1 MSSNTSKN
9 NSEELDL
16 SLIAEKIKGIYHSG
30 LISLYQIFNFFV
42 KSWIILLVLIIVGAT
57 LGFIRT
63 NDNPARETKLYVRIN
78 DNSGAIVYDALNQL
92 QFKIQEKDSV
102 LLEKKG
108 FFKNSVYYIH
118 SLEIEPLVN
127 VLEIVDATE
136 TNNRNLET
144 VMDQAQ
150 YEDELLTSEV
160 FVPQYRY
167 HKITLVGDYW
177 SSQKTIDALMLYLN
191 DNPVLIKQTD
201 LIKES
206 LAFRIARNFESIT
219 FMDSIFDTYGRPIS
233 ELTKGTASQISM
245 VDINVTNIHML
256 FDQKAL
262 LMKQNEKLQLQ
273 LLNQDKTVS
282 LINKPMLSVKKSI
295 LDIKIITYPVILI
308 LLFVMVSMMRYY
320 FQKAKNLSKL
330 RNSSDTEPTEKIN

>member
-1 MSSNTSKN
+1 MSSNNNQN

-16 SLIAEKIKGIYHSG
+16 SLITDKIRGLYHSA
-30 LISLYQIFNFFV
+30 LISLYKIFNFFI
-42 KSWIILLVLIIVGAT
+42 KSWIVILVLIAIGAT
-57 LGFIRT
+57 LGYFKT
-63 NDNPARETKLYVRIN
+63 NDTPERETKLYVRVN
-78 DNSGAIVYDALNQL
+78 GNSGAIVYDALNQL

-108 FFKNSVYYIH
+108 FFKNSIYFIH

-127 VLEIVDATE
+127 ILEIIDATE
-136 TNNRNLET
+136 ANNRNLET

-160 FVPQYRY
+160 FIPQYRY
-167 HKITLVGDYW
+167 HKITLTGDYW
-177 SSQKTIDALMLYLN
+177 SSQKTIDELVLYLN
-191 DNPVLIKQTD
+191 DNPVLIKQND

-206 LAFRIARNFESIT
+206 LAFRIARNFESIS

-233 ELTKGTASQISM
+233 ELTKDAASEFSM

-256 FDQKAL
+256 FEQKSL
-262 LMKQNEKLQLQ
+262 LMEQNEKLQLH

-282 LINKPMLSVKKSI
+282 LINKPMLAVKKSI
-295 LDIKIITYPVILI
+295 LDIKMLTYPIYLI
-308 LLFVMVSMMRYY
+308 ILFVLLSMMRYY
-320 FQKAKNLSKL
+320 FHKAKALSRQQNILETESTDKL
-330 RNSSDTEPTEKIN
+330 I

>member
-16 SLIAEKIKGIYHSG
+16 SLIAEKIKGMYHSG

-206 LAFRIARNFESIT
+206 LAFRIARNFESIA

-233 ELTKGTASQISM
+233 ELTKGTASEISM

-330 RNSSDTEPTEKIN
+330 RNSSDTELTEKN

>member
-206 LAFRIARNFESIT
+206 LAFRIARNFESIA

-233 ELTKGTASQISM
+233 ELTKGTASEISM

-330 RNSSDTEPTEKIN
+330 RNSSDTELTEKN

>member
-233 ELTKGTASQISM
+233 ELTKGTASEISM

>member
-16 SLIAEKIKGIYHSG
+16 NLIIDKIKGMYHSG
-30 LISLYQIFNFFV
+30 LISLYRIFNFFV
-42 KSWIILLVLIIVGAT
+42 KSWIVLLVLIIVGAT
-57 LGFIRT
+57 LGFFNT

-78 DNSGAIVYDALNQL
+78 GNSGAIVYDALNQL

-127 VLEIVDATE
+127 ILEIIDATE
-136 TNNRNLET
+136 SNNRNLET

-160 FVPQYRY
+160 FIPQYTY

-191 DNPVLIKQTD
+191 DNLVLMKQTD

-206 LAFRIARNFESIT
+206 LAFRIARNFESISY
-219 FMDSIFDTYGRPIS
+219 MDSIFDTYGRPIS
-233 ELTKGTASQISM
+233 ELTKGAASEISM
-245 VDINVTNIHML
+245 VDINITNIHML

-262 LMKQNEKLQLQ
+262 LMEQNEKLQLL

-295 LDIKIITYPVILI
+295 LDVKMITYPILLI
-308 LLFVMVSMMRYY
+308 LLFVMLSMMRYY
-320 FQKAKNLSKL
+320 FQKAKDLSNQ
-330 RNSSDTEPTEKIN
+330 RNILDTDSTDNVN

>member
-233 ELTKGTASQISM
+233 ELTKGTASEISM

-330 RNSSDTEPTEKIN
+330 RNSSDTELTEKN

>member
-16 SLIAEKIKGIYHSG
+16 SLIAEKIKGMYHSG

-233 ELTKGTASQISM
+233 ELTKGTASEISM

-330 RNSSDTEPTEKIN
+330 RNSSDTELTEKN

>member
-16 SLIAEKIKGIYHSG
+16 SLIAEKIKGMYHSG

-206 LAFRIARNFESIT
+206 LAFRIARNFESIA

-233 ELTKGTASQISM
+233 ELTKGTASEISM

-273 LLNQDKTVS
+273 LLNQDKTVT

-330 RNSSDTEPTEKIN
+330 RNSSDTELTEKIN

>member
-16 SLIAEKIKGIYHSG
+16 SLIAEKIKDMYHSG

-206 LAFRIARNFESIT
+206 LAFRIARNFESIA

-233 ELTKGTASQISM
+233 ELTKGTASEISM

-330 RNSSDTEPTEKIN
+330 RNSSDTELTEKN

>member
-16 SLIAEKIKGIYHSG
+16 SLIAEKIKGMYHSG

-42 KSWIILLVLIIVGAT
+42 KSWIILLVLIILGAT

-233 ELTKGTASQISM
+233 ELTKGTASEISM

>member
-16 SLIAEKIKGIYHSG
+16 SLIAEKIKGMYHSG

-206 LAFRIARNFESIT
+206 LAFRIARNFESIA

-233 ELTKGTASQISM
+233 ELTKGTASEISM

-295 LDIKIITYPVILI
+295 LDVKIITYPVILI

>member
-16 SLIAEKIKGIYHSG
+16 SLIAEKIKGMYHSG
-30 LISLYQIFNFFV
+30 LISLYQIFNFFI
-42 KSWIILLVLIIVGAT
+42 KSWIILLVLIIVGAA

-127 VLEIVDATE
+127 VLEIIDATE
-136 TNNRNLET
+136 SNNRNLEI

-160 FVPQYRY
+160 FIPQYTY
-167 HKITLVGDYW
+167 HKITFVGDYW

-206 LAFRIARNFESIT
+206 LAFRIARNFESIA
-219 FMDSIFDTYGRPIS
+219 FMDSIFDTYGRPVS
-233 ELTKGTASQISM
+233 ELTKGTASEISM
-245 VDINVTNIHML
+245 VDINITNIHML

-308 LLFVMVSMMRYY
+308 LLFLMVSMMRYY
-320 FQKAKNLSKL
+320 FQKAKNLSKQ
-330 RNSSDTEPTEKIN
+330 RNSSDTEPSEKIN

>member
-16 SLIAEKIKGIYHSG
+16 SLIAEKIKGMYHSG

-206 LAFRIARNFESIT
+206 LAFRIARNFESIA

-233 ELTKGTASQISM
+233 ELTKGTASDISM

>member
-206 LAFRIARNFESIT
+206 LAFRIARNFESIA

-233 ELTKGTASQISM
+233 ELTKGTASEISM

-273 LLNQDKTVS
+273 LLNQDKTVT

>member
-9 NSEELDL
+9 NSEELEL
-16 SLIAEKIKGIYHSG
+16 SLIAEKIKGMYHSG

-206 LAFRIARNFESIT
+206 LAFRIARNFESIA

-233 ELTKGTASQISM
+233 ELTKGTASEISM

-330 RNSSDTEPTEKIN
+330 RNSSDTELTEKN

>member
-233 ELTKGTASQISM
+233 ELTKGTASEISM
-245 VDINVTNIHML
+245 IDINVTNIHML

>member
-16 SLIAEKIKGIYHSG
+16 SLIAEKIKGMYHSG

-233 ELTKGTASQISM
+233 ELTKGTASEISM

-330 RNSSDTEPTEKIN
+330 RNSSDTELTEKIN

>member
-1 MSSNTSKN
+1 M
-9 NSEELDL
+9 
-16 SLIAEKIKGIYHSG
+16 YHSW
-30 LISLYQIFNFFV
+30 LVSLYQIFNFFV
-42 KSWIILLVLIIVGAT
+42 KSWIVLLVLIIVGAT
-57 LGFIRT
+57 IGFVRT
-63 NDNPARETKLYVRIN
+63 NDNPARETKLYVRVN

-92 QFKIQEKDSV
+92 QLKIQEKDTI

-127 VLEIVDATE
+127 VLEIIDDTE

-219 FMDSIFDTYGRPIS
+219 FMDSIFDTYWRPIS
-233 ELTKGTASQISM
+233 ELTKGSASEISM

-256 FDQKAL
+256 FDQKACG
-262 LMKQNEKLQLQ
+262 
-273 LLNQDKTVS
+273 
-282 LINKPMLSVKKSI
+282 
-295 LDIKIITYPVILI
+295 YW
-308 LLFVMVSMMRYY
+308 
-320 FQKAKNLSKL
+320 
-330 RNSSDTEPTEKIN
+330 

>member
-16 SLIAEKIKGIYHSG
+16 SLIAEKIKGMYHSG

-233 ELTKGTASQISM
+233 ELTKGTASEISM

-308 LLFVMVSMMRYY
+308 ILFVMVSMMRYY

>member
-16 SLIAEKIKGIYHSG
+16 SLIAEKIKGMYHSG

-42 KSWIILLVLIIVGAT
+42 KSWIILLVLIILGAT

-206 LAFRIARNFESIT
+206 LAFRIARNFESIA

-233 ELTKGTASQISM
+233 ELTKGTASEISM

>member
-16 SLIAEKIKGIYHSG
+16 SLIAEKIKGMYHSG

-206 LAFRIARNFESIT
+206 LAFRIARNFESIA

-233 ELTKGTASQISM
+233 ELTKGTASEISM

-330 RNSSDTEPTEKIN
+330 RNSSDTELTEKIN

>member
-102 LLEKKG
+102 LLEEKG

-233 ELTKGTASQISM
+233 ELTKGTASEISM

>member
-108 FFKNSVYYIH
+108 FFKNNVYYIH

-233 ELTKGTASQISM
+233 ELTKGTASEISM

>member
-206 LAFRIARNFESIT
+206 LAFRIARNFESIA

-233 ELTKGTASQISM
+233 ELTKGTASEISM

>member
-16 SLIAEKIKGIYHSG
+16 SLIAEKIKGMYHSG

-206 LAFRIARNFESIT
+206 LAFRIARNFESIA

-233 ELTKGTASQISM
+233 ELTKGTASEISM